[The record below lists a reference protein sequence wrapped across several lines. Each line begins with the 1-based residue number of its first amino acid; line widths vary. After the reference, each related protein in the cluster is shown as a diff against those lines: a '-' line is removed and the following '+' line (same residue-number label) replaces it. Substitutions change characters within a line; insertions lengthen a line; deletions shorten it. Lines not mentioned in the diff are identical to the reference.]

1 MKKFYLLFIA
11 LMGTLSMNAQN
22 GRLPA
27 EVVPG
32 SKGALP
38 EVAAI
43 APAREGELTI
53 LNLSDVG
60 FDPFIVNGYTH
71 NEANLSFPMV
81 SEVGCEY
88 YTVQYRN
95 HGEGTW
101 STLKSGDDDWQLS
114 ERTVG
119 VSPSIYGTTDY
130 RLVLHGGE
138 HDGYVSNIVTA
149 TAPIMYSR
157 YKGWSESPTID
168 HCMLGRQIGEEL
180 SFSAET
186 YKDGNTT
193 QYTHEDGYFT
203 YQWYRRNPNN
213 YDMEKI
219 AGATSITYTPT
230 MEDVGYQLVIE
241 VGGDKQHC
249 DFTLRHPL
257 YGVVCIP
264 VQASIDYIG
273 NDGFILN
280 TDYVISDPQNMFVL
294 GESWME
300 EPPTLDPSCIS
311 EVKPGQYMFRMSEEA
326 FNYSVYELANP
337 AYFLTFHYE
346 MMGWYREVQ
355 IMGDRY
361 KLPLGVK
368 VEMNGN
374 PVSTIVDAIAQNID
388 GEWVVVASKS
398 TDDAVDGVLYFEE
411 EYMPL
416 LYERPHYLKARATD
430 ATAETFYPSALS
442 MKNAQT
448 VVPNYGNVV
457 TIEAKDIVTSVAQLA
472 AQPSATQR
480 FFSADGRQGRS
491 RGLNLVRMSDGTVKK
506 VITK

>member
-1 MKKFYLLFIA
+1 
-11 LMGTLSMNAQN
+11 
-22 GRLPA
+22 
-27 EVVPG
+27 
-32 SKGALP
+32 
-38 EVAAI
+38 
-43 APAREGELTI
+43 
-53 LNLSDVG
+53 
-60 FDPFIVNGYTH
+60 
-71 NEANLSFPMV
+71 
-81 SEVGCEY
+81 
-88 YTVQYRN
+88 
-95 HGEGTW
+95 
-101 STLKSGDDDWQLS
+101 
-114 ERTVG
+114 
-119 VSPSIYGTTDY
+119 
-130 RLVLHGGE
+130 
-138 HDGYVSNIVTA
+138 
-149 TAPIMYSR
+149 
-157 YKGWSESPTID
+157 
-168 HCMLGRQIGEEL
+168 
-180 SFSAET
+180 
-186 YKDGNTT
+186 
-193 QYTHEDGYFT
+193 
-203 YQWYRRNPNN
+203 
-213 YDMEKI
+213 
-219 AGATSITYTPT
+219 
-230 MEDVGYQLVIE
+230 
-241 VGGDKQHC
+241 
-249 DFTLRHPL
+249 
-257 YGVVCIP
+257 
-264 VQASIDYIG
+264 
-273 NDGFILN
+273 
-280 TDYVISDPQNMFVL
+280 
-294 GESWME
+294 ME

-326 FNYSVYELANP
+326 FNYSVYVLANP